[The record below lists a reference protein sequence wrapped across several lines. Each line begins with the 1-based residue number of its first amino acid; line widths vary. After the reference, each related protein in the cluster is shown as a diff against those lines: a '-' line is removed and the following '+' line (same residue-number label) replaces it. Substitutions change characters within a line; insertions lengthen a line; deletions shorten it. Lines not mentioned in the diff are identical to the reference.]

1 MDGINKCM
9 EMEYIHILNPT
20 IEIEIVIGN
29 VRFKSWM
36 NEWYDYDE

>member
-9 EMEYIHILNPT
+9 EMESIHILNPT

-36 NEWYDYDE
+36 NDGCDYDE